1 MAGTGRTDHICS
13 GRTCMF
19 CRVLDNPQRNR
30 PGGGGQARAQVDS
43 QVLERVRELESRSLL
58 QNTQTNLTTTKA
70 DELEKLALLDNLT
83 ELFNSRTLIKELKDE
98 LKRAKRYKRPVSLL
112 MIAVD
117 GHREIHRQYG
127 VLTSDAVLKVVS
139 DALRDC
145 VRDVDVPARY
155 SGDEFAIVLPETN
168 AAGAAVVAERIRQR
182 IGTQAITH
190 NWNNLKVTASIGL
203 ASFPA
208 HAREHDELIAR
219 YVQALEL
226 AVQRGGDRVC
236 AI

>member
-1 MAGTGRTDHICS
+1 MAGVGRTDHICS

-19 CRVLDNPQRNR
+19 CRVLDNPQRTRQLSN
-30 PGGGGQARAQVDS
+30 QYARAQVDT
-43 QVLERVRELESRSLL
+43 QALERVKELENRSMLAK
-58 QNTQTNLTTTKA
+58 TQENLTSGKA
-70 DELEKLALLDNLT
+70 EELEKLALLDSLT
-83 ELFNSRTLIKELKDE
+83 ELYNSRTLIKELKDE

-117 GHREIHRQYG
+117 GHKEIARQYG
-127 VLTSDAVLKVVS
+127 ALTSDAVLKVV
-139 DALRDC
+139 ANVLRDC

-182 IGTQAITH
+182 VGTQAITH

-219 YVQALEL
+219 SVQALDL

-236 AI
+236 AV

>member
-1 MAGTGRTDHICS
+1 
-13 GRTCMF
+13 MF

-30 PGGGGQARAQVDS
+30 QVTGQNTRTNIDS
-43 QVLERVRELESRSLL
+43 QVLDRVRELESRSIL
-58 QNTQTNLTTTKA
+58 QNTQTNLHAVKA
-70 DELEKLALLDNLT
+70 DDLEKLALQDSLT
-83 ELFNSRTLIKELKDE
+83 ELYNSRTLIKELKDE

-117 GHREIHRQYG
+117 GHREIQRQYG
-127 VLTSDAVLKVVS
+127 ALTSDAVLKVVAS
-139 DALRDC
+139 VLNDC
-145 VRDVDVPARY
+145 VRDVDVAARY

-168 AAGAAVVAERIRQR
+168 SAGAAVVAERIRQKV
-182 IGTQAITH
+182 GTQAITH
-190 NWNNLKVTASIGL
+190 NWNNIKVTASIGL

-219 YVQALEL
+219 SVQALEL

>member
-1 MAGTGRTDHICS
+1 MAGIGRTDHICS

-19 CRVLDNPQRNR
+19 CRVLDNPQRTR
-30 PGGGGQARAQVDS
+30 QMTGQQTRNAVDS
-43 QVLERVRELESRSLL
+43 QVLERVRELESRSRIES
-58 QNTQTNLTTTKA
+58 TQSSLTTTKA
-70 DELEKLALLDNLT
+70 DELEKLALLDSLT
-83 ELFNSRTLIKELKDE
+83 ELYNSRTLIKELKDE
-98 LKRAKRYKRPVSLL
+98 LKRAKRYKRPVSLV
-112 MIAVD
+112 MISVD
-117 GHREIHRQYG
+117 GYKEIQRQYG
-127 VLTSDAVLKVVS
+127 ALTSDAVLKVVS
-139 DALRDC
+139 NVLRDC

-182 IGTQAITH
+182 VGTQAITH

-219 YVQALEL
+219 SVQALEL

>member
-19 CRVLDNPQRNR
+19 CRVLDNPQRTR
-30 PGGGGQARAQVDS
+30 QMTGQQSRSAVDS
-43 QVLERVRELESRSLL
+43 QVLERVRELEGRQML
-58 QNTQTNLTTTKA
+58 QNAQSNLTTTKA
-70 DELEKLALLDNLT
+70 DELEKLALLDSLT
-83 ELFNSRTLIKELKDE
+83 ELYNSRTLIKELKDE
-98 LKRAKRYKRPVSLL
+98 LKRAKRYKRPCSLL

-117 GHREIHRQYG
+117 GHREIQRQYG
-127 VLTSDAVLKVVS
+127 ALTSDAVLKVVS
-139 DALRDC
+139 NVLRDC
-145 VRDVDVPARY
+145 VRDVDVAARY

-182 IGTQAITH
+182 VGTQPVTH

-219 YVQALEL
+219 SVQALEL

-236 AI
+236 AV

>member
-1 MAGTGRTDHICS
+1 
-13 GRTCMF
+13 MF
-19 CRVLDNPQRNR
+19 CRVLDNPQRTKLTGSQNR
-30 PGGGGQARAQVDS
+30 QAVDS

-58 QNTQTNLTTTKA
+58 QSTQSSMSTNKT
-70 DELEKLALLDNLT
+70 DELEKLALLDSLT

-112 MIAVD
+112 VIEVD
-117 GHREIHRQYG
+117 GYKEIHRQFG
-127 VLTSDAVLKVVS
+127 ALTSDAVLKVV
-139 DALRDC
+139 AEVLKDC
-145 VRDVDVPARY
+145 VRDVDIAARY
-155 SGDEFAIVLPETN
+155 SGDQFAIVLPETN

-182 IGTQAITH
+182 ICEKAITH

-219 YVQALEL
+219 SVQALEL
-226 AVQRGGDRVC
+226 AAKRGGDRVC

>member
-19 CRVLDNPQRNR
+19 CRVLDNPQRTRMTGN
-30 PGGGGQARAQVDS
+30 QARSAVDS
-43 QVLERVRELESRSLL
+43 QVLERVRELESRSML
-58 QNTQTNLTTTKA
+58 QNAQSNMTTTKV
-70 DELEKLALLDNLT
+70 DELEKLALLDSLT
-83 ELFNSRTLIKELKDE
+83 ELYNSRTLIKELKDE

-112 MIAVD
+112 MISVD
-117 GHREIHRQYG
+117 GHREIQRQYG
-127 VLTSDAVLKVVS
+127 ALTSDAVLKVVS
-139 DALRDC
+139 NVLRDC
-145 VRDVDVPARY
+145 VRDVDVAARY

-182 IGTQAITH
+182 LGTQAITH

-219 YVQALEL
+219 SVQALEL

>member
-1 MAGTGRTDHICS
+1 
-13 GRTCMF
+13 MF
-19 CRVLDNPQRNR
+19 CRVLDNPTRTKQMTGQQNR
-30 PGGGGQARAQVDS
+30 QAVDS

-58 QNTQTNLTTTKA
+58 QNTQSTMTTTKA
-70 DELEKLALLDNLT
+70 DELEKLALLDSLT

-112 MIAVD
+112 VIEVD
-117 GHREIHRQYG
+117 GHKEINRQYG
-127 VLTSDAVLKVVS
+127 ALTSDAVLKVVS
-139 DALRDC
+139 NVLRDC
-145 VRDVDVPARY
+145 VRDVDVAARY
-155 SGDEFAIVLPETN
+155 SGDQFAIVLPETN

-182 IGTQAITH
+182 VGTQAITH

-219 YVQALEL
+219 SVQALEL
-226 AVQRGGDRVC
+226 AVNRGGDRVC

>member
-1 MAGTGRTDHICS
+1 
-13 GRTCMF
+13 MF
-19 CRVLDNPQRNR
+19 CRVLDNPQRTR
-30 PGGGGQARAQVDS
+30 QTGQHQRSQVDS

-58 QNTQTNLTTTKA
+58 QSTHSTLTSTKA
-70 DELEKLALLDNLT
+70 EELEKLALFDSLT
-83 ELFNSRTLIKELKDE
+83 DLYNSRTFIKELKDE

-117 GHREIHRQYG
+117 GHKEINRQYG
-127 VLTSDAVLKVVS
+127 ALTSDAVLKVVAS
-139 DALRDC
+139 VLRDC
-145 VRDVDVPARY
+145 VRDVDIAARY

-182 IGTQAITH
+182 LGTQAISH
-190 NWNNLKVTASIGL
+190 NWNNLKVTSSIGL

-219 YVQALEL
+219 SVQALEL

-236 AI
+236 AV

>member
-19 CRVLDNPQRNR
+19 CRVLDNPQRTR
-30 PGGGGQARAQVDS
+30 QMTGQQARSNVDS
-43 QVLERVRELESRSLL
+43 QVLERVRELESRSML
-58 QNTQTNLTTTKA
+58 QNAQSNLTTAKA
-70 DELEKLALLDNLT
+70 DELEKLALLDSLT

-98 LKRAKRYKRPVSLL
+98 LKRAKRYKRPVTLL

-117 GHREIHRQYG
+117 GHREIQRQYG
-127 VLTSDAVLKVVS
+127 ALTSDAVLKVVS
-139 DALRDC
+139 SVLRDC
-145 VRDVDVPARY
+145 VRDVDVAARY

-182 IGTQAITH
+182 VGTQSITH

-219 YVQALEL
+219 SVQALEL

>member
-1 MAGTGRTDHICS
+1 MAGIGRTDHICS

-19 CRVLDNPQRNR
+19 CRVLDNPQRSRMTGQTNR
-30 PGGGGQARAQVDS
+30 NAVDA
-43 QVLERVRELESRSLL
+43 QVLERVRELESRSRIE
-58 QNTQTNLTTTKA
+58 NTQSTMTTNKA
-70 DELEKLALLDNLT
+70 DELEKLALLDSLT
-83 ELFNSRTLIKELKDE
+83 ELYNSRTLIKELKDE
-98 LKRAKRYKRPVSLL
+98 LKRAKRYKRPVSLV
-112 MIAVD
+112 MISVD
-117 GHREIHRQYG
+117 GYKEIQRQYG
-127 VLTSDAVLKVVS
+127 ALTSDAVLKVVS
-139 DALRDC
+139 NVLRDC
-145 VRDVDVPARY
+145 VRDVDVAARY

-182 IGTQAITH
+182 VGTQAITH

-219 YVQALEL
+219 SVQALEL

>member
-1 MAGTGRTDHICS
+1 MTGRTDHICS

-19 CRVLDNPQRNR
+19 CRVLDNPQRTR
-30 PGGGGQARAQVDS
+30 QLTGQHGRQQLDS
-43 QVLERVRELESRSLL
+43 QVLDRVKELESRSLL
-58 QNTQTNLTTTKA
+58 QNTQSQMTTGKA
-70 DELEKLALLDNLT
+70 EELEKLALLDSLT
-83 ELFNSRTLIKELKDE
+83 ELYNSRTLLKELKDE

-112 MIAVD
+112 MISID
-117 GHREIHRQYG
+117 GHKEIQRQYG
-127 VLTSDAVLKVVS
+127 ALTSDAVLKVV
-139 DALRDC
+139 ATVLREC
-145 VRDVDVPARY
+145 VRDVDIPCRY

-182 IGTQAITH
+182 VGTQAITH

-219 YVQALEL
+219 SLQALEMAL
-226 AVQRGGDRVC
+226 QRGGDRVC

>member
-19 CRVLDNPQRNR
+19 CRVLDNPQRTRQMVGQQNR
-30 PGGGGQARAQVDS
+30 QAVDS

-58 QNTQTNLTTTKA
+58 QNTQSNMTTAKA
-70 DELEKLALLDNLT
+70 DELEKLALLDSLT
-83 ELFNSRTLIKELKDE
+83 ELFNSRTLLKELKDE

-112 MIAVD
+112 VIEVD
-117 GHREIHRQYG
+117 GLKEIQRQYG
-127 VLTSDAVLKVVS
+127 ALTSDAVLKVVS
-139 DALRDC
+139 SVLRDC

-155 SGDEFAIVLPETN
+155 SGDQFAIVLPETN

-190 NWNNLKVTASIGL
+190 NWNNLKVTGSIGL

-219 YVQALEL
+219 SVQALEL
-226 AVQRGGDRVC
+226 AVNRGGDRVC

>member
-1 MAGTGRTDHICS
+1 
-13 GRTCMF
+13 MF
-19 CRVLDNPQRNR
+19 CRVLDNPQRTRQLGN
-30 PGGGGQARAQVDS
+30 QYARAQVDT
-43 QVLERVRELESRSLL
+43 QALERVKELENRSMLAK
-58 QNTQTNLTTTKA
+58 TQDTLTSGKA
-70 DELEKLALLDNLT
+70 EELEKLALLDSLT
-83 ELFNSRTLIKELKDE
+83 ELYNSRTLIKELKDE

-112 MIAVD
+112 MISVD
-117 GHREIHRQYG
+117 GHKEIARQYG
-127 VLTSDAVLKVVS
+127 ALTSDAVLKVV
-139 DALRDC
+139 ANVLRDC

-182 IGTQAITH
+182 VGTQAITH

-219 YVQALEL
+219 SVQALDL

-236 AI
+236 AV